1 MKKLFILLAICI
13 SFSTMSIAKESQDST
28 TTTTTTKY
36 TIINNYYG
44 KIY

>member
-1 MKKLFILLAICI
+1 MKKPFILLAICI

-28 TTTTTTKY
+28 TTTTTKY